1 MIDHQVLK
9 YAYKKTKHKKQTSPG
24 VWRTLIKEGE
34 TEYFEYLI
42 KVEISKGWTPDGRY
56 YQEDK
61 KFNQPMLKYEG
72 FVKSKPPPPPKEVE
86 EEPDPPAGCFLT
98 LFAVVLEIVI
108 PAIIFFFIFA
118 GLIWLFVSG

>member
-9 YAYKKTKHKKQTSPG
+9 YAYKLSEATKHWPRPVLKK
-24 VWRTLIKEGE
+24 GE

-56 YQEDK
+56 YQESGR
-61 KFNQPMLKYEG
+61 FNQPMLKYEG

-86 EEPDPPAGCFLT
+86 EEPEPDPPSCFLT
-98 LFAVVLEIVI
+98 LFGIVLAVIIV
-108 PAIIFFFIFA
+108 FFIFA
-118 GLIWLFVSG
+118 GLIWFVS